1 MVHFYFNR
9 QPIDVLFFR
18 GLIRWVRRRR
28 RRCDTPRWCVVC
40 AMVIVLL
47 LLLLLLL
54 GIQTGSCQSSGSV
67 LTDCSFAN
75 QTYLANAALLNQFQ
89 FTNRT
94 SIVLRAS
101 YAFAPLSTF
110 ELGLIY
116 QFSTSNYLLP
126 FPIVFDCAS
135 LVRSCQLKT
144 MTGTTGP
151 SRNSEPIRVQLT
163 RFNYSNVRTASP
175 FNQMGLYLKQGR
187 YQLSNCTLNDG
198 HETTDPQTIFH
209 LNIQYEKSVGKCSAR
224 LRADRK

>member
-1 MVHFYFNR
+1 
-9 QPIDVLFFR
+9 
-18 GLIRWVRRRR
+18 
-28 RRCDTPRWCVVC
+28 
-40 AMVIVLL
+40 MVIAL

-101 YAFAPLSTF
+101 YAFGSLSSTF
-110 ELGLIY
+110 ELGLVY

-126 FPIVFDCAS
+126 FPIIFNCAS
-135 LVRSCQLKT
+135 HVRSCQLKT

-151 SRNSEPIRVQLT
+151 TRNSEPILVQLT

-198 HETTDPQTIFH
+198 HDSTDPQTIFH
-209 LNIQYEKSVGKCSAR
+209 LNIQYEKSVGKRSSR
-224 LRADRK
+224 LHADRKQQVHAREIE